1 MLPQTTTI
9 NKNICSRET
18 SSFRTYS
25 HSCEVVPFLDRNNPL
40 SYENYGRYIYLS
52 KSLDF
57 INIDWC
63 CQPTYQLANYQLTN
77 LPTCQLPTC
86 QLANLPTILPTL
98 SHHHHMIL
106 CRYITLSSSKIR
118 IRPKK

>member
-1 MLPQTTTI
+1 MTWSF
-9 NKNICSRET
+9 NKAIKKTAMWDEFHEC
-18 SSFRTYS
+18 
-25 HSCEVVPFLDRNNPL
+25 CEVVPFLDRNNPL

-63 CQPTYQLANYQLTN
+63 CQPTYQLANYQLAN
-77 LPTCQLPTC
+77 YQLANY

-106 CRYITLSSSKIR
+106 CRYITTNASSMGFRSGEYGGKYAY
-118 IRPKK
+118 

>member
-40 SYENYGRYIYLS
+40 SYENYGCYIYLS

-63 CQPTYQLANYQLTN
+63 CQPTYQLANYQLATTNLPTTNLPTTN
-77 LPTCQLPTC
+77 LPTCQLSC
-86 QLANLPTILPTL
+86 QLLVITIT
-98 SHHHHMIL
+98 
-106 CRYITLSSSKIR
+106 
-118 IRPKK
+118 